1 MDIAISSSL
10 TMFKPMEFSSRRSLQ
25 TRSKTKTISCSVT
38 RSNTVSETNF
48 YKLLSLDSEK
58 AGFDEIKKAYRN
70 KALRCHPD
78 VCPPSR
84 KEEFTWMFVELRKAY
99 ETLSDPISRRK
110 YDCELGLCK
119 AADTYMGATR
129 SEFSRATWE
138 DQLAQLRMRSDR
150 RMKQKKGSSSSRMR
164 SQQM

>member
-10 TMFKPMEFSSRRSLQ
+10 SMYKPIKFSSRRSLQ
-25 TRSKTKTISCSVT
+25 TRTKTKTISCSAT
-38 RSNTVSETNF
+38 ISKTVSGTNF
-48 YKLLSLDSEK
+48 YKLLSLDSEN
-58 AGFDEIKKAYRN
+58 ASFDEIKKAYRN
-70 KALRCHPD
+70 MALRCHPD

-99 ETLSDPISRRK
+99 ETLSDPVSRRK
-110 YDCELGLCK
+110 HDYELGLCK
-119 AADTYMGATR
+119 AANTYMGATK

-150 RMKQKKGSSSSRMR
+150 RMKQKKG
-164 SQQM
+164 